1 MRKINKD
8 SGQTPWTV
16 APELAM
22 AVDQSEAVDDFDLVF
37 KPEAV
42 VDQKLWFRNYRMN
55 KPSRASL
62 IRDPFRV
69 PLCAL

>member
-1 MRKINKD
+1 
-8 SGQTPWTV
+8 
-16 APELAM
+16 M